1 MLSTKGRKHEGPQSK
16 GAKQVQNLIP
26 AWSLRAP
33 LRGARCSGGPTQ
45 GAQFGAPRR
54 GPQMFSAPL
63 LRFRG
68 ASACRGPPKRC
79 PPRSGGKVL
88 GGFMKCAKAPPKHR
102 PQKEGGDWGVYEP
115 HRSMASASRGDVLGG
130 FCPRRGQ
137 NPPKA
142 LPPLGARCPR
152 INVHETTTP
161 THTPNYACK

>member
-1 MLSTKGRKHEGPQSK
+1 MSLS
-16 GAKQVQNLIP
+16 QVWRQC
-26 AWSLRAP
+26 A
-33 LRGARCSGGPTQ
+33 
-45 GAQFGAPRR
+45 APRTL
-54 GPQMFSAPL
+54 GSAL
-63 LRFRG
+63 G
-68 ASACRGPPKRC
+68 KGPPKKKGA
-79 PPRSGGKVL
+79 PPLFFGGEVS

-102 PQKEGGDWGVYEP
+102 PQKEGGDWGVNEP